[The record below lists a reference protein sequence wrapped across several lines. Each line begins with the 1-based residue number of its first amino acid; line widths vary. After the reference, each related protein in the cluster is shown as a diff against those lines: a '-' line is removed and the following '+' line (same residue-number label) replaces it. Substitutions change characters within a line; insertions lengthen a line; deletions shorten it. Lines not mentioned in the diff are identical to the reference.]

1 MGGGSEGMGQGGMG
15 FHQRNEN
22 LSGINPSP
30 ALLLVPM
37 GREWHLGERAQG
49 WWPELLGSN
58 PCPSSG
64 PS

>member
-1 MGGGSEGMGQGGMG
+1 MGGSSEGQGGMS

-22 LSGINPSP
+22 PSGINPSP

-37 GREWHLGERAQG
+37 GREWHLGKRAQG
-49 WWPELLGSN
+49 GWPELLGSN
-58 PCPSSG
+58 PGPSSG